1 MDYRRAIVWFRQ
13 DLRLHDNEALLDAL
27 KSADEVIPVYVFDP
41 RIFKGKT
48 KYGFPK
54 TGSFRA
60 KFILESVIDLR
71 ASLQAIGSDL
81 WVRIGKPEEV
91 IFELARS
98 VKSSWV
104 FCNRERTQEE
114 VLVQD
119 ALEKNLWTIGQEIWY
134 SRGKMLLYT
143 ADLPFPVPHTPDV
156 FTQFRKEVEKIVPVR
171 DPLPAPDR
179 LPPLSTRLWPHAGTP
194 GPGPCDA
201 AGTGRRIQSFQRWRE
216 SGP

>member
-71 ASLQAIGSDL
+71 ASLQAIGSD
-81 WVRIGKPEEV
+81 RQ
-91 IFELARS
+91 
-98 VKSSWV
+98 
-104 FCNRERTQEE
+104 T
-114 VLVQD
+114 
-119 ALEKNLWTIGQEIWY
+119 
-134 SRGKMLLYT
+134 RGGHL
-143 ADLPFPVPHTPDV
+143 
-156 FTQFRKEVEKIVPVR
+156 
-171 DPLPAPDR
+171 
-179 LPPLSTRLWPHAGTP
+179 
-194 GPGPCDA
+194 
-201 AGTGRRIQSFQRWRE
+201 
-216 SGP
+216 